1 MLAGAFFIFTFLAFL
16 GGVVVIVGSHLPK
29 RARRW
34 AWLPIAVLLA
44 VAVFADE
51 GYNEYQTRQA
61 CSREGGMEF
70 GKMISAAST
79 DEGMRLIDTRKQDFE
94 EKHFWRHELL
104 FLYRPT
110 GEELARLRWFD
121 RKHGWLQGNAPG
133 ADHLQY
139 LSGSPCPDP
148 QPFLASGAARSS
160 LVRTP

>member
-16 GGVVVIVGSHLPK
+16 GGVAVIIGSHLPK
-29 RARRW
+29 RVQRW
-34 AWLPIAVLLA
+34 AWLPVALVLA
-44 VAVFADE
+44 VVVFADE
-51 GYNEYQTRQA
+51 GYNEYRTRQA
-61 CSREGGMEF
+61 CSLEGGMEF

-79 DEGMRLIDTRKQDFE
+79 AEGMRLIDTRKQDFE

-139 LSGSPCPDP
+139 LSSSPCPDP
-148 QPFLASGAARSS
+148 QRFLASGAARSS

>member
-1 MLAGAFFIFTFLAFL
+1 
-16 GGVVVIVGSHLPK
+16 
-29 RARRW
+29 
-34 AWLPIAVLLA
+34 
-44 VAVFADE
+44 
-51 GYNEYQTRQA
+51 
-61 CSREGGMEF
+61 MEF

-94 EKHFWRHELL
+94 DTHFWRHELL

-139 LSGSPCPDP
+139 LSSSPCPDP